1 MVYGM
6 ANSIAF
12 LILNMAE
19 YMDNM
24 DKKGLYAVF
33 GIIGLAQITLF
44 LTFKL
49 VFFDLI
55 YEPESW
61 LNDRIG
67 YFELPLFKPS

>member
-19 YMDNM
+19 HLDTL

-55 YEPESW
+55 Y
-61 LNDRIG
+61 D
-67 YFELPLFKPS
+67 PSS

>member
-12 LILNMAE
+12 LIMNMAE
-19 YMDNM
+19 YLDNL
-24 DKKGLYAVF
+24 DKKGMYAVF

-55 YEPESW
+55 Y
-61 LNDRIG
+61 D
-67 YFELPLFKPS
+67 PSS